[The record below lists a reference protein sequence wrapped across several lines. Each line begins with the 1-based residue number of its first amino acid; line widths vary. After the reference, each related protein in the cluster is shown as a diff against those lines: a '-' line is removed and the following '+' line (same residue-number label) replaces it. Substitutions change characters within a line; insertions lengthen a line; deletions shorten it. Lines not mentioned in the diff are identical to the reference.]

1 MKKKLPSRREV
12 AKLKK
17 DKPEEPPRA
26 KPTVVGIGAS
36 AGGLAALRT
45 FFTHVPSDSGLAF
58 VVVVHLSPNHESHLA
73 DLLQPHV
80 PMPVRQVTETT
91 QLEPNQVYV
100 IPPNANL
107 NAVDTHL
114 RLSELEERRRERAPI
129 DHFLR
134 TLAGTHDGSAIAV
147 ILSGT
152 GSDGTL
158 GIKDI
163 KAKGGLIVVQEPN
176 EAEYDGM
183 PRSAIATGFADFI
196 LPLAE
201 IPAALLR
208 FERTTPN
215 VVILPEEEKLQKE
228 EAQLLPKV
236 LAQLRA
242 CTERDFSRYNRSTIL
257 RRIARRMQLNYLED
271 LEAYLKKLREHPE
284 EVRALAD
291 DLLITVTRFFRDPE
305 AFEKLEKDVIPRLF
319 EDKGPE
325 DAVRVWSVG
334 CATGEEA
341 YSLAMLLVEAAAPLD
356 EAPRIQVFASDL
368 HKHSLDKAR
377 EGFYVG
383 DIDTFVDA
391 NRLKRFFQK
400 ENGGYRVRKEVR
412 ELVVFAPH
420 NLLGDPP
427 FSKLDLISC
436 RNLLIYLQRDAQRDV
451 IELFHYALNS
461 TGFLILGAAETI
473 DATELF
479 RTEDKALRLYSKR
492 NVRALERRPPVFP
505 RTRLLSETEPKKERA
520 SEPIAYQTLLQ
531 RTLERYAPPSL
542 LISPDDKLAHLSGG
556 AGRYLIHP
564 SGDLTSNIFKLVRE
578 ELRFELHGVL
588 RSVRE
593 QERPLD
599 AKPTPVGFD
608 KEPTP
613 VVMRVR
619 PVVEPGYDGFAVVT
633 FEEGVE
639 PVQSRT
645 ARPEKTAE
653 QPAPPNKERVAE
665 LEAELNYSRQRLQ
678 AVIEEYDTGQ
688 EGMKAANEEMQS
700 TNEELRSTMEEL
712 ETSKEELQSINE
724 ELQAVN
730 QENRHRVEELAQ
742 LSSDLQNL
750 FAATD
755 IASLFL
761 DRNLRIL
768 RFTPKVTELFNIRPS
783 DRGRPISDLTHQ
795 LRYDEL
801 QEDAEA
807 VLKRLI
813 PVEREVLDE
822 RGCWYLTRV
831 LPYRSSEDRIEGAVI
846 TFVDITTRRR
856 SEEALRSSEERLGR
870 MINVDG
876 VGVVIFN
883 ESGKLVDSN
892 DAFLEMCGYSR
903 EEVASGTLSWRDMTP
918 TEHGAA
924 SERQVEQ
931 RERSGRSG
939 PYEKQYLR
947 KDGSQ
952 SWMVCAGAS
961 LGDGTFVEYCIDVL
975 DRKLVEQELNEAK
988 IYAESILETLHEP
1001 LLVLDPELGVKSANA
1016 AFYSSFNA
1024 RPEETIGQRI
1034 YDLGNGQW
1042 NIPAL
1047 RRLLEDVLPDS
1058 NLFND
1063 YEVEHDFESI
1073 GRRFMLVNARRL
1085 DHVQLILLG
1094 VRDITGLR
1102 EAEESLSRLAKSL
1115 EDQVEER
1122 TREVRELSSRL
1133 TMAEHKERDRISQVL
1148 HDDLQQLLYSVRMKL
1163 MFLRETFEEGSLEN
1177 SIPRVVQAEE
1187 ELGEGIKIT
1196 QRLAIDLSPQVL
1208 KQEGLREMIDWLGDQ
1223 MKEQHQLDVELR
1235 ADGDFP
1241 APLPLRVLLFQAV
1254 RELLFNVIK
1263 HAGVKQATVELRLE
1277 SNVLLIRVRDQG
1289 KGFDAAALD
1298 RENGFGI
1305 GSLRH
1310 RLSLM
1315 GGDVDI
1321 SSRPGE
1327 GTTVMLQLP
1336 LELLD
1341 GGKS

>member
-1 MKKKLPSRREV
+1 MHN
-12 AKLKK
+12 K
-17 DKPEEPPRA
+17 DKPKQRVRA

-45 FFTHVPSDSGLAF
+45 FFSHVPSDSGLAF
-58 VVVVHLSPNHESHLA
+58 VVVVHLSPDHESHLA
-73 DLLQPHV
+73 DLLQPYV
-80 PMPVRQVTETT
+80 RMPVRQVTETM

-134 TLAGTHDGSAIAV
+134 TLASTHDGSAIAV

-158 GIKDI
+158 GINDV
-163 KAKGGLIVVQEPN
+163 KAKGGLIVVQDPN

-183 PRSAIATGFADFI
+183 PQSAIGTGLTDFI

-201 IPAALLR
+201 MPAALLR
-208 FERTTPN
+208 FARTTPN
-215 VVILPEEEKLQKE
+215 VVILPDEDKLQKE
-228 EAQLLPKV
+228 EAQLLSKV

-242 CTERDFSRYNRSTIL
+242 RTERDFSRYNRSTIF

-271 LEAYLKKLREHPE
+271 LEAYINKLREHPE
-284 EVRALAD
+284 EVLALAD
-291 DLLITVTRFFRDPE
+291 DLLINVTSFFRDPK

-319 EDKGPE
+319 EGKAPE

-341 YSLAMLLVEAAAPLD
+341 YSLAMLLVEAAARLD
-356 EAPRIQVFASDL
+356 DPPRIQVFASDL

-383 DIDTFVDA
+383 DIETVVDA
-391 NRLKRFFQK
+391 NRLKRFFHK
-400 ENGGYRVRKEVR
+400 ENGGYRVQKEIR
-412 ELVVFAPH
+412 DLVVFAPH

-427 FSKLDLISC
+427 FSKLALISC

-461 TGFLILGAAETI
+461 SGFLILGAAETI

-479 RTEDKALRLYSKR
+479 RPEDTALRLYSKR
-492 NVRALERRPPVFP
+492 NVRALDLRLPVFP
-505 RTRLLSETEPKKERA
+505 LTRLLREAEPKKECA
-520 SEPIAYQTLLQ
+520 SEPIVYRTLLQ

-564 SGDLTSNIFKLVRE
+564 SGDLTSNIFKLLRE

-593 QERPLD
+593 QKRPLD
-599 AKPTPVGFD
+599 AKPTLVSFD

-633 FEEGVE
+633 FEEGLE
-639 PVQSRT
+639 PVRSRA
-645 ARPEKTAE
+645 ARPENTAE
-653 QPAPPNKERVAE
+653 QVDPGEGHIAE
-665 LEAELNYSRQRLQ
+665 LEAELNDSRQRLQ

-688 EGMKAANEEMQS
+688 EEMKAANEEMQS

-761 DRNLRIL
+761 DRNLRIR

-783 DRGRPISDLTHQ
+783 DRGRPILDLTHH

-801 QEDAEA
+801 REDVEA

-822 RGCWYLTRV
+822 TDRWYLTRV

-846 TFVDITTRRR
+846 TFVDITARRR
-856 SEEALRSSEERLGR
+856 SEETLRSSEERLSR
-870 MINVDG
+870 MINIDG
-876 VGVVIFN
+876 VGVAILN

-892 DAFLEMCGYSR
+892 DAFLEMCGYRR
-903 EEVASGTLSWRDMTP
+903 EEVASGTLLWLDLTP
-918 TEHGAA
+918 PEHGEA
-924 SERQVEQ
+924 SECLVEQ
-931 RERSGRSG
+931 LERTGRSG

-961 LGDGTFVEYCIDVL
+961 LGDGTIVEYCIDVL
-975 DRKLVEQELNEAK
+975 DRKLVEQELNDAK

-1001 LLVLDPELGVKSANA
+1001 LLVLHPDLRVKSANP
-1016 AFYSSFNA
+1016 AFYGSFHV
-1024 RPEETIGQRI
+1024 RPEKTIGRRI

-1042 NIPAL
+1042 SIPGL
-1047 RRLLEDVLPDS
+1047 RRLLENVLPDS
-1058 NLFND
+1058 NVFDN
-1063 YEVEHDFESI
+1063 YEVEHDFEGI
-1073 GRRFMLVNARRL
+1073 GRRVMLVNARRL

-1094 VRDITGLR
+1094 VRDITKQR
-1102 EAEESLSRLAKSL
+1102 EAEESLSRLNETL
-1115 EDQVEER
+1115 EDRVDQR
-1122 TREVRELSSRL
+1122 TAEVRELSSRL
-1133 TMAEHKERDRISQVL
+1133 TMAEHKERDRIAQVL

-1163 MFLRETFEEGSLEN
+1163 MFLRETLEEGSVEK
-1177 SIPRVVQAEE
+1177 SIPRVVQADE
-1187 ELGEGIKIT
+1187 ELVEGIQIV
-1196 QRLAIDLSPQVL
+1196 QRLSIDLSPQVL
-1208 KQEGLREMIDWLGDQ
+1208 KQEGLREMLAWLADQ
-1223 MKEQHQLDVELR
+1223 MKQQHQLDVELR
-1235 ADGDFP
+1235 ADAGFP

-1254 RELLFNVIK
+1254 RELLFNVVK
-1263 HAGVKQATVELRLE
+1263 HAGVKQATVELRQDDGA
-1277 SNVLLIRVRDQG
+1277 LLICVRDQG
-1289 KGFDAAALD
+1289 KGFDAAAQERRD
-1298 RENGFGI
+1298 GFGM

-1310 RLSLM
+1310 RLSLI
-1315 GGDVDI
+1315 GGGMDI
-1321 SSRPGE
+1321 SSRPGG
-1327 GTTVMLQLP
+1327 GTTVTLDLP
-1336 LELLD
+1336 PKLLEEE
-1341 GGKS
+1341 KA